1 MTTAERVQ
9 ELVSRRWLRPVE
21 MKIASIRTDPERAK
35 SPHHI
40 PIDWRGQ
47 EWSGIDA
54 DHGNFV
60 RAKLWKTDLSHGRMN
75 DADFTDADLAG
86 GSLHKSKLARTIF
99 HNAVLA
105 AVDLRGADLTD
116 ADLTNADL
124 AHAQL
129 QRADLSG
136 AILDN
141 ADLSG
146 AIFADEDG
154 AAAGLT
160 QAQLDRARA
169 EPDEP
174 PILAAPLTWKS
185 E

>member
-1 MTTAERVQ
+1 MTTDERVD
-9 ELVSRRWLRPVE
+9 ELVSRRWMSPGD
-21 MKIASIRTDPERAK
+21 IRVIKFLTDSRFAHYDWWTPL
-35 SPHHI
+35 
-40 PIDWRGQ
+40 DWRGRRLI
-47 EWSGIDA
+47 GIEA
-54 DHGNFV
+54 EGGYFAGA
-60 RAKLWKTDLSHGRMN
+60 RLWKTDLSHGRMN

-86 GSLHKSKLARTIF
+86 GSLRKSKLARTIF

-105 AVDLRGADLTD
+105 AVDLRGADLSD

-146 AIFADEDG
+146 AIFADDDG

-174 PILAAPLTWKS
+174 PILAPPLTWKS
-185 E
+185 A